1 MLDQLYV
8 NALACISVFEYS
20 LGLQAEAPVG
30 RVAQLVE
37 QRTFNPQ
44 VVGSIPTPVIPLR
57 EAIRLVTL

>member
-1 MLDQLYV
+1 MGMLDQLYV

-20 LGLQAEAPVG
+20 LGLQTEAPVG

-44 VVGSIPTPVIPLR
+44 VVGSIPTPVIL
-57 EAIRLVTL
+57 